1 MRILVV
7 GAGLAGLSAARE
19 LEDRGFT
26 ATVVEARDR
35 VGGRVWTCRE
45 GFAERQHAEG
55 GADMIESE
63 QTAVLALA
71 RRFKLNL
78 VPILG
83 RGFGYY
89 GPDRSG
95 RLRVQ
100 AMHAGAREI
109 QESLNNLIRDYK
121 LGEQRWDTG
130 VARAL
135 SSVSVAEWVHALPRR
150 PGGAPVDFVLER
162 LRAFRGLFLADP
174 EKLSLLAMVDFF
186 AGDPFGGE
194 GGMFRVAGGNDLLAT
209 HLANSLRSPLVLG
222 TAVRRVRGM
231 RHGVQATLDGPHG
244 LDQLTADY
252 CIVAIPP
259 PLVDELRISPSMPAP
274 QAEAIRSLELG
285 AATRLLLQ
293 FSSPFWRRR
302 KLASLYGSNQAVGAV
317 WDGNEQQHGRAAIL
331 SCLAGGEASAELQQA
346 LDHGSITTVAASLRW
361 LGRPS
366 RLLTARAIDWGADR
380 WSRGG
385 YAVFTAGWKPALR
398 DWLARPHGR
407 VLFAGEHTS
416 VRWQGYMNGAV
427 ESGQRAAAEVISM
440 IRSDS
445 RRGMSTRDSSRHR
458 RRPTGS

>member
-1 MRILVV
+1 MVSRHVLVI

-19 LEDRGFT
+19 LEDRGFN
-26 ATVVEARDR
+26 ATVVEARAR
-35 VGGRVWTCRE
+35 VGGRVWTCRD
-45 GFAERQHAEG
+45 GFAERQHAEA
-55 GADMIESE
+55 GADLIESE

-71 RRFKLNL
+71 RRFKLKL

-89 GPDRSG
+89 GPDRRR

-100 AMHAGAREI
+100 PMHAGAREI
-109 QESLNNLIRDYK
+109 QEPLNNLIRDK
-121 LGEQRWDTG
+121 LGEQRWDSA

-135 SSVSVAEWVHALPRR
+135 SSVSVAKWVRSLPRR
-150 PGGAPVDFVLER
+150 RGGAPAAFVLER

-174 EKLSLLAMVDFF
+174 EDLSLLALVDFF
-186 AGDPFGGE
+186 AADPFGGD
-194 GGMFRVAGGNDLLAT
+194 GGMFRVAGGNDRIATELAR
-209 HLANSLRSPLVLG
+209 SLTAPPVLG
-222 TAVRRVRGM
+222 TAVRRLRGK
-231 RHGVQATLDGPHG
+231 RNGIQATLDGPTG
-244 LDQLTADY
+244 LHHITADY
-252 CIVAIPP
+252 CVVAIPP
-259 PLVDELRISPSMPAP
+259 PLVEELQISPALPAL
-274 QAEAIRSLELG
+274 QAEAVRSLKLG

-302 KLASLYGSNQAVGAV
+302 SLASLYGSNQPIGAV
-317 WDGNEQQHGRAAIL
+317 WDGNEQQRGRAAIL
-331 SCLAGGEASAELQQA
+331 SCLAGGGASAELQHA
-346 LDHGSITTVAASLRW
+346 LDAEGPSAVAATLRW

-385 YAVFTAGWKPALR
+385 YAVFAPGWKPSLR

-440 IRSDS
+440 IRTDS
-445 RRGMSTRDSSRHR
+445 QRGMNTR
-458 RRPTGS
+458 GS